1 MAWRGVSRWH
11 FPGLGSGTGSSQGSG
26 LGKSQLRDFPLT
38 AFSGCIIRRAE
49 SQPQGSADKQ
59 LPKKLNVNKLR
70 TASTENPRLHTS
82 STWPGAALFSDPHG
96 GGGGA
101 GADAKSHGRA
111 LHLPSDPGSKRVWNH
126 AAESCPFC
134 SIAASPLRWLHM
146 YTLKSY
152 PIIINKL
159 KG

>member
-1 MAWRGVSRWH
+1 MAPGRVSRWQ
-11 FPGLGSGTGSSQGSG
+11 FPGLGSGTGSSQSAG
-26 LGKSQLRDFPLT
+26 LGKSQPQLT

-49 SQPQGSADKQ
+49 SQPQGSADKK

-70 TASTENPRLHTS
+70 TASTENPRVHTS

-96 GGGGA
+96 GGGGG

-134 SIAASPLRWLHM
+134 SIAASPLRWLDM
-146 YTLKSY
+146 YTLKLY
-152 PIIINKL
+152 PITINKL

>member
-1 MAWRGVSRWH
+1 MAQGRVSRWH
-11 FPGLGSGTGSSQGSG
+11 FPRLGSGTGSSQGAG
-26 LGKSQLRDFPLT
+26 LGKSQPQLT

-49 SQPQGSADKQ
+49 SQPQGSTDKK

-70 TASTENPRLHTS
+70 TASTENPGLHVS
-82 STWPGAALFSDPHG
+82 STWPGAALFSNPHG

-101 GADAKSHGRA
+101 GADAKPHGRA
-111 LHLPSDPGSKRVWNH
+111 LHLPSDPGSKSVWNR

-152 PIIINKL
+152 PITINKL